1 MSNLISYAQILN
13 DRQKFRQSGTKGGS
27 DFNLFDTPT
36 TKYFKIFFYFTNG
49 DNEGNQN
56 ILSSSGLLT
65 PTWLMNVNESDL
77 YKHNTAWSYLKLN
90 CEDERADLLVDFVSL
105 LSNINSESP
114 WYFSEITGLDA
125 ALERKTT
132 MEKDIKFEEQ
142 RQKITINCIPDSY
155 DDRIGTL
162 MDLYRAITWSWT
174 TKRMILPSNL
184 KKFDMGILIFS
195 DPVIPFHHF
204 GGTADNHN
212 DNNVSFDKEYK
223 QHPRTNDNYAE
234 VGMSPLKSDVR
245 RGSYK
250 YIELHNCEFDYSSG
264 KASGV
269 GLNNKE
275 GQIPT
280 YTIDILFDDCYETR
294 FNEFTMKQIG
304 DFISYDW
311 DTNFEPASYQ
321 NTINKTTT
329 SNDQDV
335 NQNQMLTDYY
345 EVGALQ
351 QLLGTAT
358 NIVEGVV
365 KRAVMGNLYTFSLTK
380 LGDQAQSLLDG
391 NVWSAARGVAEY
403 VRDSKHRKKSTQA
416 DGAIGNINYEDS
428 QLSRSTQYTG
438 TVIGKQSVDEI
449 KSAET
454 QYNIPIQNNANTGNP
469 PRTRYVNRALGN
481 LFTSS
486 TIANNI

>member
-13 DRQKFRQSGTKGGS
+13 ERQKFRQSGTKGGG

-49 DNEGNQN
+49 DNEGNQD

-65 PTWLMNVNESDL
+65 PTWLLDVKEEDL
-77 YKHNTAWSYLKLN
+77 YRHNSAWSYLKLN

-114 WYFSEITGLDA
+114 WYFSEIAGLDA

-162 MDLYRAITWSWT
+162 MDLYRAITWSWA

-195 DPVIPFHHF
+195 DPVIPFHHY
-204 GGTADNHN
+204 GGSADNHN
-212 DNNVSFDKEYK
+212 DNNITLDKEYK

-234 VGMSPLKSDVR
+234 VGMGPEKSGVR

-250 YIELHNCEFDYSSG
+250 YIELHNCEFDYTSG

-280 YTIDILFDDCYETR
+280 YAIDILFDDCYETR

-311 DTNFEPASYQ
+311 DTNFEPSSYA
-321 NTINKTTT
+321 NSMDKPSIFP
-329 SNDQDV
+329 DQDI
-335 NQNQMLTDYY
+335 NNNQMLTDYY
-345 EVGALQ
+345 DAGILQ

-358 NIVEGVV
+358 NMVEGIV

-380 LGDQAQSLLDG
+380 MADQAQSLLDG

-416 DGAIGNINYEDS
+416 DGAIGNIAYEDS
-428 QLSRSTQYTG
+428 QVSRSTQYTG
-438 TVIGKQSVDEI
+438 SVIGNQSYDET

-454 QYNIPIQNNANTGNP
+454 QYNSTFAKRTDTGNP
-469 PRTRYVNRALGN
+469 PRTKYVNHAIGN
-481 LFTSS
+481 IFRSA
-486 TIANNI
+486 TIANNA